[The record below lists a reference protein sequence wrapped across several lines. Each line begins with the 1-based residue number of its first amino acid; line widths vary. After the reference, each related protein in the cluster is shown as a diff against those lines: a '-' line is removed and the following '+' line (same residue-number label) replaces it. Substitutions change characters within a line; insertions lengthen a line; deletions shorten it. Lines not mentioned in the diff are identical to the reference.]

1 MAENASSRAQ
11 QRPHT
16 GVGTGS
22 PRESARPKDA
32 YFRNL
37 YTKAPDFRAMA
48 LNDPEFAALFVLSLL
63 VLDCCVMVTM
73 LT

>member
-11 QRPHT
+11 QRSHA

-22 PRESARPKDA
+22 HRDLAREPKDA

-37 YTKAPDFRAMA
+37 YTKAPDFRALA
-48 LNDPEFAALFVLSLL
+48 LNDPEFAALFVPSLCGVN
-63 VLDCCVMVTM
+63 VL
-73 LT
+73 